1 MSPIRL
7 LIIRHL
13 PIDIVKAGPR
23 MKASTI
29 RVLQR
34 IALGLLFLAANS
46 SWAQQEYA
54 TESETAAIASNSMLW
69 QQ

>member
-13 PIDIVKAGPR
+13 PIDIVKAGPS

-29 RVLQR
+29 RVLHR